1 MVSNTTV
8 EIFGSKEIPI
18 KSTGHEKFRVSVYL
32 TGKAN
37 GSKSKRFIVSKEAV
51 EKENFIMKNFNEN
64 V

>member
-8 EIFGSKEIPI
+8 EVFGSKEIPI

-37 GSKSKRFIVSKEAV
+37 GSKSKRFIVFKRGSREGKFHYE
-51 EKENFIMKNFNEN
+51 EFQ
-64 V
+64 